1 MATISIDSE
10 LMTNY
15 VSTVPVPAGSHHVTV
30 LDQKRMPMVFC
41 LSNDRPSPRLQILR
55 RDAEGHSQL
64 FDIHDLIGLPKD
76 AYVQT
81 FHVEQSWDLRLHLA
95 VAYGDG
101 KGSNSYLHL
110 MKPFAPEVLRQSDDA
125 LPHIPGKAQFGTIQK
140 ILMAPFSGT
149 NSNVIYP
156 AIFLIHQEP
165 DQTISWGK
173 DIWHIQVQPRFRSWS
188 ASKELDTPENVS
200 EILDIAPASSSYG
213 QGLYVLYITQGKTKL
228 YARYIRPDPNATDGT
243 QFTFTTP
250 VSCPEGARCIASLS
264 NNKGYSGLLI
274 AASDGIR
281 YLTVGDAT
289 SRDRPGKLIFTDE
302 ILKNLRQLHLCQDQ
316 NDVAIWFRNNK
327 DELGYIR
334 TKADNVA
341 EASVC
346 SLLLSPGLSSSF
358 SAAITAP
365 HSYTGQ
371 AVRQMVVSNDRSGN
385 LMLIEQTADIG
396 LWRKTPFYQPSSNE
410 PTPLKSY
417 TITMK
422 AKDDKGNSLSS
433 GSVRVSASSS
443 ISILLNG
450 RNLLLTTVPMWLD
463 CDPAGNLD
471 FIIPSNSLGSQ
482 KLIIDQVRCDQGKI
496 LPFTRTEYD
505 ASAKPMQL
513 LGQKLEGIKSL
524 DQFKNLKT
532 QSGEDLFEGDVK
544 SDGALMKNAHGCLQ
558 SLLGVYSSMQS
569 HNSSL
574 SAQSDLKIAADS
586 DMVASD
592 QVSTQSFGS
601 AFMDAF
607 YWLREKFNE
616 VKEWVIEKAGNVW
629 MFVCKIA
636 GEVKKLVLDCVEK
649 ICEVATWIWEKVK
662 VGWQKLVDFIGFMFN
677 WRDILATK
685 NTISSTITAGLGYAA
700 TKIDGLQTRVDGFL
714 TSLERTV
721 DQFGSSI
728 TLDKQLGG
736 ENMPSDQKVSDAQ
749 SSTATTWASER
760 LRNGGAST
768 STKADFQGDLK
779 NTSLCFDLTSNQ
791 LPGSTK
797 SDEAT
802 KFWESFMAP
811 EIAKLGAAMGQLG
824 QDITM
829 LFMKNGSIN
838 GDGIIKVSKS
848 IVKAGIAS
856 VRAIVIGLLRLVK
869 VFVQKLSE
877 LGNAEINIPIF
888 SWVYKKVSGG
898 HALTL
903 FDAVS
908 LIIAIPTTIFAK
920 LITGKAPPTFASM
933 DAKLIEGL
941 IEGKGVPDS
950 TKTDWT
956 IFCGEVIV
964 GITLTSG
971 AVSLIK
977 LLYKTATQGL
987 DDVLDELDEG
997 PSSLF
1002 DVFGIVV
1009 DIIGALMAIPEQNDM
1024 PGAAYR
1030 NEISAI
1036 SCFRGFYHT
1045 FAFFVKGKSS
1055 VEKIVLVLDL
1065 LTVFANLGLSIAVG
1079 VEETKAADSWE
1090 DYDKDATETG
1100 FITSGLNTL
1109 AGVAYFTA
1117 FFFKTNP
1124 GISSASAAV
1133 MVGTVAAGAA
1143 LEGMVFKLQYDKSRK
1158 IALPS
1163 PPPF

>member
-1 MATISIDSE
+1 MATIKIDSE

-41 LSNDRPSPRLQILR
+41 LSNDRLSPRLQILR

-64 FDIHDLIGLPKD
+64 FDIHNLIGLPKD
-76 AYVQT
+76 IYVQT
-81 FHVEQSWDLRLHLA
+81 FHAEQSWDLRLHLA
-95 VAYGDG
+95 VAYGDE
-101 KGSNSYLHL
+101 KQSKSYLHL
-110 MKPFAPEVLRQSDDA
+110 MKPFSPDVLQASDDP
-125 LPHIPGKAQFGTIQK
+125 LPHIPGEAQFGTIQK

-156 AIFLIHQEP
+156 DIFLIHQEP

-200 EILDIAPASSSYG
+200 EILDIAPSSSSYG
-213 QGLYVLYITQGKTKL
+213 QGLYVLYVTQGKTKL

-250 VSCPEGARCIASLS
+250 VSCPEGARCIASLL
-264 NNKGYSGLLI
+264 NDKGHSGLLI
-274 AASDGIR
+274 AAPDGIR
-281 YLTVGDAT
+281 YLTVNDAT
-289 SRDRPGKLIFTDE
+289 SKDKPGKLIFTDE
-302 ILKNLRQLHLCQDQ
+302 MFKSLRQLDLCQDK
-316 NDVAIWFRNNK
+316 NDVAIWFRNNN

-334 TKADNVA
+334 TKADKVV
-341 EASVC
+341 EAAVS
-346 SLLLSPGLSSSF
+346 SLLLSSGQSSSF

-396 LWRKTPFYQPSSNE
+396 LWRKTPFHQPSSNK

-422 AKDDKGNSLSS
+422 ARDGRGNSLSS

-450 RNLLLTTVPMWLD
+450 RNLLLTTVPTWLD
-463 CDPAGNLD
+463 CDQAGSLD
-471 FIIPSNSLGSQ
+471 FIIPSDSLGSQ
-482 KLIIDQVRCDQGKI
+482 KLIIDQLRSDQRKI
-496 LPFTRTEYD
+496 LPFTRVEYD

-513 LGQKLEGIKSL
+513 LGQKLEEIKSL
-524 DQFKNLKT
+524 DQFKNFKT

-544 SDGALMKNAHGCLQ
+544 NDETLMESAHGCLQ
-558 SLLGVYSSMQS
+558 SLMGAYSSMRPQE
-569 HNSSL
+569 SSL
-574 SAQSDLKIAADS
+574 SAQSDLKIATGS
-586 DMVASD
+586 DIVARA
-592 QVSTQSFGS
+592 QVSSQSFGS

-607 YWLREKFNE
+607 YWLRDRFND
-616 VKEWVIEKAGNVW
+616 VKNWVVKKAGGVW
-629 MFVCKIA
+629 TFVCRIA

-677 WRDILATK
+677 WGDILATK

-700 TKIDGLQTRVDGFL
+700 TKMDHIQTKVDGFF
-714 TSLERTV
+714 TALENTV

-728 TLDKQLGG
+728 KLDKQLGG
-736 ENMPSDQKVSDAQ
+736 KNLSCDQKVSDAL
-749 SSTATTWASER
+749 SSTSTTWTSER

-768 STKADFQGDLK
+768 STKADFQG
-779 NTSLCFDLTSNQ
+779 
-791 LPGSTK
+791 STK

-802 KFWESFMAP
+802 KFWESSMAP
-811 EIAKLGAAMGQLG
+811 EIAKLGAAMSQLG
-824 QDITM
+824 QDITI
-829 LFMKNGSIN
+829 LFKKDGSIN
-838 GDGIIKVSKS
+838 GDDIIKVSKS
-848 IVKAGIAS
+848 LVKAGIAS
-856 VRAIVIGLLRLVK
+856 VRTIVKGLLELVK

-888 SWVYKKVSGG
+888 SWLYEKISGG

-920 LITGKAPPTFASM
+920 LITGKAPPTFANM
-933 DAKLIEGL
+933 DTNLIKGL
-941 IEGKGVPDS
+941 IEGKDVPDS
-950 TKTDWT
+950 TKADWT
-956 IFCGEVIV
+956 VFCGEVVV

-1009 DIIGALMAIPEQNDM
+1009 DIIGCLMAIPEQSDM
-1024 PGAAYR
+1024 PGASYR
-1030 NEISAI
+1030 NAISAI
-1036 SCFRGFYHT
+1036 SCFRGVYHT
-1045 FAFFVKGKSS
+1045 FAFFVKGKGS
-1055 VEKIVLVLDL
+1055 VEKVTLVLDL
-1065 LTVFANLGLSIAVG
+1065 LTVLANLGLSVAVG
-1079 VEETKAADSWE
+1079 VEETKAANSWK
-1090 DYDKDATETG
+1090 DYDKEATETG

-1124 GISSASAAV
+1124 EISAASAAV

-1143 LEGMVFKLQYDKSRK
+1143 LEGMVFKLQYDKSRRV
-1158 IALPS
+1158 ALPS

>member
-1 MATISIDSE
+1 MATIRIDSE
-10 LMTNY
+10 LITNY

-95 VAYGDG
+95 VAYGDR

-140 ILMAPFSGT
+140 ILMAPLSGT
-149 NSNVIYP
+149 NSNVVYP
-156 AIFLIHQEP
+156 DIFLIHQDP

-213 QGLYVLYITQGKTKL
+213 QGLYITQGKTKL

-264 NNKGYSGLLI
+264 NNKGYGGLLI

-281 YLTVGDAT
+281 YLTVSDAT
-289 SRDRPGKLIFTDE
+289 SRDRLGKLIFTDE
-302 ILKNLRQLHLCQDQ
+302 ILKNLRHLHLCQDQ
-316 NDVAIWFRNNK
+316 NNVAIWFRNNK

-334 TKADNVA
+334 TKDDSVA

-365 HSYTGQ
+365 NSYTGQ
-371 AVRQMVVSNDRSGN
+371 AVRQMVVSNDQSGN

-422 AKDDKGNSLSS
+422 ARDDKGNSLSS

-443 ISILLNG
+443 ISIILNG
-450 RNLLLTTVPMWLD
+450 RNHLLTTVPMWLD

-471 FIIPSNSLGSQ
+471 FIIPNDSLGSQ

-513 LGQKLEGIKSL
+513 LDQKLEGIKSL

-544 SDGALMKNAHGCLQ
+544 SDEALMKNAHGCLQ
-558 SLLGVYSSMQS
+558 SLLG
-569 HNSSL
+569 
-574 SAQSDLKIAADS
+574 
-586 DMVASD
+586 
-592 QVSTQSFGS
+592 T
-601 AFMDAF
+601 
-607 YWLREKFNE
+607 R
-616 VKEWVIEKAGNVW
+616 
-629 MFVCKIA
+629 
-636 GEVKKLVLDCVEK
+636 
-649 ICEVATWIWEKVK
+649 TW
-662 VGWQKLVDFIGFMFN
+662 WQALF
-677 WRDILATK
+677 
-685 NTISSTITAGLGYAA
+685 
-700 TKIDGLQTRVDGFL
+700 
-714 TSLERTV
+714 
-721 DQFGSSI
+721 
-728 TLDKQLGG
+728 
-736 ENMPSDQKVSDAQ
+736 
-749 SSTATTWASER
+749 
-760 LRNGGAST
+760 
-768 STKADFQGDLK
+768 
-779 NTSLCFDLTSNQ
+779 FDLTSNQ

-811 EIAKLGAAMGQLG
+811 EIAKLGAAMSQLG

-838 GDGIIKVSKS
+838 GDDIIKVSKS

-877 LGNAEINIPIF
+877 LGNAEINIPIV
-888 SWVYKKVSGG
+888 SWVYKKI
-898 HALTL
+898 
-903 FDAVS
+903 S

-956 IFCGEVIV
+956 IFCGEVVV

-977 LLYKTATQGL
+977 LLYKSATQGL

-1009 DIIGALMAIPEQNDM
+1009 DIIGSLMAIPEQNDM
-1024 PGAAYR
+1024 PGGCVPKCSKY
-1030 NEISAI
+1030 
-1036 SCFRGFYHT
+1036 
-1045 FAFFVKGKSS
+1045 
-1055 VEKIVLVLDL
+1055 L
-1065 LTVFANLGLSIAVG
+1065 
-1079 VEETKAADSWE
+1079 
-1090 DYDKDATETG
+1090 
-1100 FITSGLNTL
+1100 
-1109 AGVAYFTA
+1109 
-1117 FFFKTNP
+1117 
-1124 GISSASAAV
+1124 
-1133 MVGTVAAGAA
+1133 
-1143 LEGMVFKLQYDKSRK
+1143 
-1158 IALPS
+1158 
-1163 PPPF
+1163 